1 MSSFSQIRS
10 QSLML
15 EKQTDQLLTKYSNYE
30 KKLVNEENEA
40 EEIELYDSLT
50 QTFNKREQ
58 LINKLNTINEF
69 ESNLST
75 SKLQQLT
82 RHKEIL
88 VDHRQIFQRIYNNII
103 EKKNKNNLLYSIR
116 SDLDN
121 HKQQQQQRN
130 DQGGLSRL
138 DDNGYILDES
148 VRVDSFNSFANRLL
162 QSAYETRDELVNQR
176 NYLNNAQLRITSTIQ
191 RIPGVNILISKINTR
206 RKRDTVILAC
216 VIAFCIIF
224 LFFV

>member
-1 MSSFSQIRS
+1 
-10 QSLML
+10 ML

-121 HKQQQQQRN
+121 HKQQQQRN

>member
-1 MSSFSQIRS
+1 
-10 QSLML
+10 ML

-121 HKQQQQQRN
+121 HKQQQQRN
-130 DQGGLSRL
+130 DQGSLSRL

>member
-1 MSSFSQIRS
+1 
-10 QSLML
+10 ML

>member
-121 HKQQQQQRN
+121 HKQQQQRN